1 MNPEADDLM
10 TSNPEGASGDREP
23 APELRAGP
31 GADELEADFEVVNT
45 MGLHVRPATNLAMA
59 AERFRDT
66 DVWLIK
72 DGVKVDA
79 KTPLLIL
86 TVAGVVGTRYTLRSR
101 GPEARE
107 ALTELL
113 ALAARKFDVEGD

>member
-1 MNPEADDLM
+1 MNPEADDVM
-10 TSNPEGASGDREP
+10 TSNAEGAP
-23 APELRAGP
+23 ADPEHTPLLRAGP
-31 GADELEADFEVVNT
+31 GVGELEGDFEVVNA

-59 AERFRDT
+59 AERFADT

-107 ALTELL
+107 ALSELL